1 MGESNCGNFSQPTLG
16 VHVYYALETLSN
28 MGLFDKIR
36 GEFIDIIEWLD
47 DTQDVM
53 VYRFPRHNNEIKM
66 GAQLTVRESQVAV
79 FVNEG
84 QIADVFAPGRYELK
98 TENMPILTTLKG
110 WKYGFNSPFKAEVY
124 FLNTKRFT
132 DQKWGT
138 MNPVMMRD
146 PELGVVR
153 VRAFG
158 TYAMRISDA
167 EKFLKEIAGT
177 DWQFTT
183 DEVSEHIRNQIVS
196 RFSEGVAQAK
206 IPVIDLAANYSKV
219 GETIQAT
226 FAPTLEEI
234 GIEISNFRIENVS
247 LPAEVEELLD
257 KRTGMGVIGNLQTY
271 TQFQAA
277 NAIEDAAQNPGGL
290 GAAGV
295 GIGLGQVVG
304 QAMAGAQATPP
315 PVPTSTATIYLVI
328 NGQQAGPFNLEQLR
342 AEAGK
347 SLQAD
352 TLAWKAGM
360 PEWVPAGQM
369 PELQALLGAVP
380 PPIPP
385 Q

>member
-1 MGESNCGNFSQPTLG
+1 
-16 VHVYYALETLSN
+16 

-196 RFSEGVAQAK
+196 RFSEGVAQAN

-315 PVPTSTATIYLVI
+315 PVPTSTASIYLVI
-328 NGQQAGPFNLEQLR
+328 NGHQAGPFNLDQLR

-360 PEWVPAGQM
+360 AEWVPAGQM